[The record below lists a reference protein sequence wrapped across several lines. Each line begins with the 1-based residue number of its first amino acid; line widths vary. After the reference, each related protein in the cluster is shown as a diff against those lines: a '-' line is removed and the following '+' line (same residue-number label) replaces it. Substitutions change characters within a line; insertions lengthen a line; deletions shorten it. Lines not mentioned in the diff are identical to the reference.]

1 MGTGGTSLPLTPTI
15 LKLNISISFYDFY
28 TDFPDTL
35 GKALDRLVLTRLTPH
50 DAYTLSLSTS

>member
-15 LKLNISISFYDFY
+15 FKLNISDLFYDFS